1 MVVGGGSFY
10 GTTFG
15 CGKYG
20 YGTVFTL
27 APDGSESLFYSFK
40 GGRDGFNP
48 DAGLIIDAQG
58 NLYGTTDYGGKVS
71 ACTNGAGGCGTVFR
85 LAPNGTKT
93 VLYKFKGSP
102 GDGYLPQ
109 GNVIMD
115 ASGILY
121 GTLFWGGLA
130 GCDSNR
136 GCGAVFKLAPD
147 RSETVLHFFK
157 GGRSDGANPP
167 AGLVADAAGNL
178 FGTTLQGEAAVP
190 AKTDAERCSRL
201 RKTEQKLFFTSSRNQ
216 RTAQIRWAVSSPTLR
231 AISTAPPTRAGSTAT
246 APCSRSRRDDL
257 PITHFIADP
266 SFADG

>member
-1 MVVGGGSFY
+1 MDDKSNLWGTTGGGGLGGGVIFKINSRDKEKLIHTFEGSPNDGCDAGGAMVVGGGSFY

-178 FGTTLQGEAAVP
+178 FGTTLQGGGG
-190 AKTDAERCSRL
+190 
-201 RKTEQKLFFTSSRNQ
+201 SS
-216 RTAQIRWAVSSPTLR
+216 
-231 AISTAPPTRAGSTAT
+231 
-246 APCSRSRRDDL
+246 C
-257 PITHFIADP
+257 
-266 SFADG
+266 